1 MNIKQKEITC
11 VFKDDFVD
19 SLSSNIVFTN
29 SATYIDDPFVIDRL
43 NERVHYL
50 TLSSDIHS
58 LSQDL
63 LNKLSLK
70 SSDFQY
76 EDEALNKEIVSDK
89 LKFVFGE
96 MIYDNRYKYVYKKGV
111 KPIDVNSLS
120 TGLKT
125 FVLLKQLLLNSSL
138 KEKDVLVLDEPEI
151 HLHPQWQL
159 QYAEIIILLQKAFNL
174 NIVITTHSSHFLE
187 ALDLFATIHKN
198 KDVCNY
204 YLVQLNE
211 ESGKSEF
218 IDATENIEIIYSNLV
233 SPSLALDSIRERAGL
248 NDE

>member
-1 MNIKQKEITC
+1 M
-11 VFKDDFVD
+11 
-19 SLSSNIVFTN
+19 
-29 SATYIDDPFVIDRL
+29 
-43 NERVHYL
+43 
-50 TLSSDIHS
+50 
-58 LSQDL
+58 
-63 LNKLSLK
+63 
-70 SSDFQY
+70 
-76 EDEALNKEIVSDK
+76 
-89 LKFVFGE
+89 
-96 MIYDNRYKYVYKKGV
+96 
-111 KPIDVNSLS
+111 
-120 TGLKT
+120 
-125 FVLLKQLLLNSSL
+125 